1 MPLFYLWLLKTAK
14 NNNMGQ
20 FFKFV
25 FASCLGVI
33 LATIVTGLISFG
45 ILGAI
50 AGSMENKGQKIEPN
64 TVLHLKFDQ
73 PIPEKTNNL
82 PIDPFSFQDEKILG
96 THEILAALERAQKD
110 DRIKGIFLETDG
122 LQGGLATADLI
133 RDALAEFQKE
143 GKFVYAH
150 ANAYSQGS
158 YYLASAADK
167 VYLSPVGLLDF
178 RGFAAQ
184 VPFFKDMLD
193 KAGINMQVYYAGKF
207 KSATEPFRR
216 NNMSEEN
223 KLQVRE
229 YLNDAFDE
237 FLTDISEGRNIP
249 TAELRRIADGYLAFM
264 PEQALQLKMVDELAH
279 REAALEGIRK
289 KLGIG
294 EKAKIKTI
302 SIEDYNLSNPA
313 KSNFKADNKIAVV
326 YAEGN
331 IVDGKGDPG
340 SIGGSKYVDIISKI
354 RKDDKVKA
362 IVLRVNSGGGSAMAS
377 EDILRELELAQEQGI
392 KVVVSMGDYAASGGY
407 YIACKADSI
416 FAEPN
421 TLTGSIGVFS
431 MIPSA
436 EKLLND
442 KIGITFDTV
451 KTGAFAHGISPFYD
465 MSEQEGKIMQA
476 FVDNLYAT
484 FIGHVSKGRDLSP
497 EAVHE
502 IAQGR
507 VWTGKK
513 ALSIGLVDRI
523 ANLDE
528 AITSA
533 ASLAELKDY
542 RITEYPRIKEP
553 IQQLIDELSGNTE
566 TRAQQALR
574 TQLGSM
580 YPHYRFVKE
589 LQDSKGVQARLPFII
604 PFR

>member
-1 MPLFYLWLLKTAK
+1 
-14 NNNMGQ
+14 MGQ

-33 LATIVTGLISFG
+33 LATIVTGIISFG
-45 ILGAI
+45 ILGAV
-50 AGSMENKGQKIEPN
+50 AGSMESKGKKIEPN
-64 TVLHLKFDQ
+64 SVLHLKFDQ

-82 PIDPFSFQDEKILG
+82 PLDPFSLQEQKILG
-96 THEILAALERAQKD
+96 THEILDALQRARKD
-110 DRIKGIFLETDG
+110 DHIKGVFLETDG

-150 ANAYSQGS
+150 SNAYTQGS

-167 VYLSPVGLLDF
+167 IYLSPVGLLDF

-193 KAGINMQVYYAGKF
+193 KAGVHMQVYYAGKF

-229 YLNDAFDE
+229 YLNDAFEE
-237 FLTDISEGRNIP
+237 FLSDISEGRNIP
-249 TAELRRIADGYLAFM
+249 VSELRRIADGYLAFM

-289 KLGIG
+289 KLGLG
-294 EKAKIKTI
+294 KKEKIKTI

-313 KSNFKADNKIAVV
+313 KSNLKASNKIAVV

-331 IVDGKGDPG
+331 IVDGKGEPG
-340 SIGGSKYVDIISKI
+340 SIGGAKYVDIISKI

-362 IVLRVNSGGGSAMAS
+362 IVLRINSGGGSAMAS

-436 EKLLND
+436 QKLLND

-451 KTGAFAHGISPFYD
+451 KTGPFAHGISPFYD

-476 FVDNLYAT
+476 FVDNLYTT
-484 FIGHVSKGRDLSP
+484 FIGHVSKGRNLSP
-497 EAVHE
+497 EAVNE

-513 ALSIGLVDRI
+513 ALGIGLVDRL
-523 ANLDE
+523 ADLDE
-528 AITSA
+528 AILSA
-533 ASLAELKDY
+533 AALADLKDY

-553 IQQLIDELSGNTE
+553 IQQFIDELTGTTE
-566 TRAQQALR
+566 TRTQRALR
-574 TQLGSM
+574 SQLGSM

-589 LQDSKGVQARLPFII
+589 LQDSKGAQARLPFII